1 MKKEIVVIKKNLAK
15 INQACK
21 RYNESKDMAK
31 VYSDEKTS
39 MGDIL
44 KDAGGHVAGTYR
56 TDMYEFT
63 LKEPSVTV
71 KIDINILKEK
81 CPKIWESIEKRCP
94 EAIKVTKGEDV
105 SMGTVKE
112 LKKVVLVNHQRL

>member
-1 MKKEIVVIKKNLAK
+1 MKKEVIAIKKNLVK
-15 INQACK
+15 VNQACK
-21 RYNESKDMAK
+21 RYNECKDMAK

-63 LKEPSVTV
+63 LKEPSTTM
-71 KIDINILKEK
+71 KIDIDILKEK
-81 CPKIWESIEKRCP
+81 CPRIWESIEKRCP
-94 EAIKVTKGEDV
+94 EAIKVTIGEDV
-105 SMGTVKE
+105 SMGIVKE
-112 LKKVVLVNHQRL
+112 LKKVVLV

>member
-1 MKKEIVVIKKNLAK
+1 MKKEIIIIKKNLAK
-15 INQACK
+15 INQACE
-21 RYNESKDMAK
+21 RYNVCKDMAK

-63 LKEPSVTV
+63 LKEPATTA
-71 KIDINILKEK
+71 KINIDILKEK
-81 CPKIWESIEKRCP
+81 CPTLWDLIKENCP

-112 LKKVVLVNHQRL
+112 LKKVVLV